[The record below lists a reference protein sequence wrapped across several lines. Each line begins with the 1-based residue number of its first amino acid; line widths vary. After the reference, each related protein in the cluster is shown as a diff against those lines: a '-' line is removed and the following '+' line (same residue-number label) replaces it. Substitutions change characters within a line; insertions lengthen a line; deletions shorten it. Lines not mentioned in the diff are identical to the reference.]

1 VRLAVVGHVE
11 WIDFL
16 RVSRVPAQGEIIHA
30 SRGWGDAAGGGAVAA
45 VQLANL
51 AGDAMLFTTFG
62 ADERGRHARER
73 LEAQRVRV
81 LAREID
87 LPQRYGVT
95 FIDNEGERTITVV
108 GERLTLRGD
117 DPELPWSELEQADG
131 IYFVSGDAETV
142 RKARK
147 ARVLVAA
154 SRSLG
159 VLQEAGVEL
168 DAIVGSDLDPNER
181 YQRGDLDPPP
191 RLVVH
196 TEGADGGL
204 LEPGG
209 HYDAVDPPGP
219 IVDSYGCGDCFAAGL
234 TYGLAAG
241 MPVAE
246 AVKLAA
252 RCGATVLTGNGPY
265 ERQLTLTG

>member
-16 RVSRVPAQGEIIHA
+16 RVERVPAQGEIIHA

-51 AGDAMLFTTFG
+51 AGKASFFTTFG
-62 ADERGRHARER
+62 ADERGRLARR
-73 LEAQRVRV
+73 TLEAKNVRV
-81 LAREID
+81 FAREIE

-95 FIDNEGERTITVV
+95 FVDDEGERTITVV
-108 GERLTLRGD
+108 GERLTLRGA
-117 DPELPWSELEQADG
+117 DPELPWEELDGADG
-131 IYFVSGDAETV
+131 VYFVSGDAETV
-142 RKARK
+142 RRARK

-154 SRSLG
+154 TRSLA
-159 VLQEAGVEL
+159 VLKEAGVEL
-168 DAIVGSDLDPNER
+168 DAVVGSAFDAGESYRDGELDPA
-181 YQRGDLDPPP
+181 P
-191 RLVVH
+191 RLVVR
-196 TEGADGGL
+196 TEGSAGGTIS
-204 LEPGG
+204 PGSR
-209 HYDAVDPPGP
+209 YEAVEPPGP

-246 AVKLAA
+246 AALIGA

-265 ERQLTLTG
+265 ERQYRLDT

>member
-1 VRLAVVGHVE
+1 MTRTDL
-11 WIDFL
+11 
-16 RVSRVPAQGEIIHA
+16 Q
-30 SRGWGDAAGGGAVAA
+30 
-45 VQLANL
+45 L
-51 AGDAMLFTTFG
+51 AGD
-62 ADERGRHARER
+62 
-73 LEAQRVRV
+73 
-81 LAREID
+81 
-87 LPQRYGVT
+87 
-95 FIDNEGERTITVV
+95 
-108 GERLTLRGD
+108 
-117 DPELPWSELEQADG
+117 S
-131 IYFVSGDAETV
+131 AE
-142 RKARK
+142 
-147 ARVLVAA
+147 VLVAQLLA
-154 SRSLG
+154 ARGWRILARNVHAGRS
-159 VLQEAGVEL
+159 EL
-168 DAIVGSDLDPNER
+168 DIVATDP
-181 YQRGDLDPPP
+181 GPPP